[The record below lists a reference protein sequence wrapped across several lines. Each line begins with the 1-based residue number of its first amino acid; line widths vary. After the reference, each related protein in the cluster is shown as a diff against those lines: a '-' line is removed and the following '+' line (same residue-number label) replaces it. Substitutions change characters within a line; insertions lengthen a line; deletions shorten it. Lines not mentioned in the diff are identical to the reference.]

1 MITLSSPPV
10 SLSYVS
16 SGLFVAHDE
25 WIHADRVIDSW
36 ELIYML
42 NGAFI
47 CAGDARL
54 PIES

>member
-25 WIHADRVIDSW
+25 WIHAYRVIDSW
-36 ELIYML
+36 ELI
-42 NGAFI
+42 
-47 CAGDARL
+47 
-54 PIES
+54 